1 VPGRSPRSVG
11 RAGQYAISTLR
22 DAQTPRLDVACAPR
36 EHPPV
41 LDEARLRDLIRP
53 IPDFPSPGILFRDI
67 TPLLHDPDALRAT
80 NDALADA
87 GRALDTTVVAG
98 VEARGFIFGVP
109 VAERL
114 GAPFVPVRKPGKL
127 PGKRASVFYEL
138 EYGQGSLELHH
149 DPSVE
154 GQRVLIVDDLLAT
167 GGTAAATA
175 RLVEELGGTVA
186 GFAFVIEL
194 VDLGGRA
201 RLDGHTV
208 RSLVT
213 Y

>member
-1 VPGRSPRSVG
+1 V
-11 RAGQYAISTLR
+11 I
-22 DAQTPRLDVACAPR
+22 DD
-36 EHPPV
+36 
-41 LDEARLRDLIRP
+41 ARLRALIRS

-67 TPLLHDPDALRAT
+67 TPLLHDPAALRAT

-87 GRALDTTVVAG
+87 ARDLGVTVVAG

-127 PGKRASVFYEL
+127 PGDHASVFYEL
-138 EYGQGSLELHH
+138 EYGQGSLELHR

-167 GGTAAATA
+167 GGTAAAA
-175 RLVEELGGTVA
+175 VRLIEELGGTVA
-186 GFAFVIEL
+186 ACAFVVEL
-194 VDLGGRA
+194 TALRGRA
-201 RLDGHTV
+201 RLGAIPVHA
-208 RSLVT
+208 LIA